1 MIDPLYQK
9 EILRLAAL
17 AHGAGRLAAP
27 DATAEIRN
35 PLCGDRITLDLTLK
49 DGTIAAVGHATR
61 ACVLCQAS
69 VSLLAETLPG
79 RRLDDCTAGRAAVS
93 AFLDGAPEDALPAAF
108 VRFSVFAPVIPHAA
122 RHSCVLL
129 PFDALDKA
137 LNSLAVPS
145 P

>member
-17 AHGAGRLAAP
+17 AHGAGRLPAP

-35 PLCGDRITLDLTLK
+35 PLCGDRITLDLTVS
-49 DGTIAAVGHATR
+49 DGRIAGVGHDTR

-69 VSLLAETLPG
+69 ASLLAETLPG
-79 RRLDDCTAGRAAVS
+79 LALADSRDARAAVR
-93 AFLDGAPEDALPAAF
+93 AFLDGGAAADLPPAF
-108 VRFSVFAPVIPHAA
+108 ARFSVFAPVAPHGA
-122 RHSCVLL
+122 RHGCVLL
-129 PFDALDKA
+129 PFDALESA
-137 LNSLAVPS
+137 LNGLAVPA